1 MSNDPAITVT
11 AAIIVEHGQVLI
23 AQRPPG
29 GRHPGEWEFPGGKI
43 EPGETPEQCLAR
55 ELDEELAVKVRVGKR
70 LAQVDYAYPDIV
82 IRLIAFEC
90 EITGGTLSDVECS
103 AHTFIAPER
112 MAEYEI
118 LPPDRVLARE
128 VFGVQL

>member
-1 MSNDPAITVT
+1 MSNDSAITVT
-11 AAIIVEHGQVLI
+11 AAIIVERGQVLI

-43 EPGETPEQCLAR
+43 EPGETPRQCLSR
-55 ELDEELAVKVRVGKR
+55 ELDEELAVKVSVGRR
-70 LAQVDYAYPDIV
+70 LAEVDYSYPDIV

-90 EITGGTLSDVECS
+90 EITGGKITDVECS
-103 AHTFIAPER
+103 AHVFIPPDR
-112 MAEYEI
+112 LIEYEI